1 MNDEDRAR
9 LTTQIAYRLYLHRGG
24 RHGNALGD
32 WVLAEQ
38 LVSLVE
44 ALLVIESAAP
54 ESASPGATAAP
65 AAEGSAAP
73 QGPPRG
79 GDRRRASE
87 EISRRALA
95 MVEAAVEAEGRA
107 AVAEQLGYASTSSV
121 GKLLR
126 RKSRLTLGV
135 VERILAAL
143 DAPAEEEAPAL
154 RVLPGREAA

>member
-24 RHGNALGD
+24 QHGSALGD

-44 ALLVIESAAP
+44 ALLAIEAAP
-54 ESASPGATAAP
+54 EVSAPAAP
-65 AAEGSAAP
+65 APAEAESAP
-73 QGPPRG
+73 QAPRG

-87 EISRRALA
+87 EVSRRALA
-95 MVEAAVEAEGRA
+95 LVEAAVAADGRA
-107 AVAEQLGYASTSSV
+107 VVAEQLGYASSSSV

-143 DAPAEEEAPAL
+143 EAPAAEEAPAL